1 MSAIETRAVTARGF
15 ACIGL
20 VQPKTAANIGAALRA
35 AHAFGAASVAV
46 EGARYKRHPMD
57 TSAAYG
63 ALPLLHCD
71 DMRDVVPFD
80 CVPVAV
86 ELVESAVSLVEYV
99 HPTRAFYVFGAEDH
113 TLGQRTLSWCRD
125 VVYVPT
131 SICLNLAMC
140 VNVVLYDRAAK
151 ARRGAVSR

>member
-71 DMRDVVPFD
+71 DMHDVVPFD

-99 HPTRAFYVFGAEDH
+99 HPTRAFYVFGAEDA
-113 TLGQRTLSWCRD
+113 TLGKRITDRCPHKS
-125 VVYVPT
+125 YVPT
-131 SICLNLAMC
+131 VGCMNLAAT
-140 VNVVLYDRAAK
+140 VNVILYDRQSK
-151 ARRGAVSR
+151 ERQP